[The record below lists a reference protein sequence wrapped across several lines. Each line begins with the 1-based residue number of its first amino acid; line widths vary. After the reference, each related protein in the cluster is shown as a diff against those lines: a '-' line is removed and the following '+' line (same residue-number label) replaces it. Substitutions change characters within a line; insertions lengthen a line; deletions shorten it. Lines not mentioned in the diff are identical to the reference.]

1 MSECKWDR
9 VYPDGSVSIDGSVF
23 TAREA
28 ELITRDEDLFMLETA
43 MRSIIEDADEVD
55 QWEQAFKFFNAF
67 SDMALHSPLN
77 FNEATQDLLFDATR
91 RAQEILRCAK
101 ERARQRLEEKKAEQ

>member
-1 MSECKWDR
+1 MAQSEWDH
-9 VYPDGSVSIDGSVF
+9 VYPDGSVSLGGSKF

-28 ELITRDEDLFMLETA
+28 ELITRDEDLFMLEPP

-55 QWEQAFKFFNAF
+55 QWERAFEFFNGF
-67 SDMALHSPLN
+67 SDMALHSPLT

-91 RAQEILRCAK
+91 RAQEMLRRAR
-101 ERARQRLEEKKAEQ
+101 ERARQRLEEKKTEQ